1 MLQAEG
7 IAMLEAAGSF
17 VQAIA
22 NTILSS
28 RHGEAELLLGLLV
41 GLFLIADFLRG
52 READDRAGDLEHR
65 RP

>member
-1 MLQAEG
+1 LRTR
-7 IAMLEAAGSF
+7 SCRP
-17 VQAIA
+17 
-22 NTILSS
+22 